1 MPLTHCR
8 GGVNMSKVEALQ
20 PIYDDKV
27 KGILKLLGEGF
38 SREEVAE
45 QFRYSTYRSMDGYMS
60 RKNFVWDKRKG
71 TYVPA
76 DSIRASM
83 ETMMNFPSDRV
94 RRIVLELN
102 KEAADLKEI
111 ALKVGFESHLEMASY
126 MKSKGFEWSQEA
138 GNYLSAS
145 PTMPKDEEGVATAS
159 SDASLESSL
168 SIGNGG
174 VESFLPLL
182 EWLALNKDGL
192 QSLLGA
198 SVASGQIPRFT
209 LQGLFVTKS
218 VHMTNTL
225 DQMVRDF
232 SKEKNVNQREV
243 FEVAL
248 IEFFQKYGYA
258 REVETLLQQ
267 NA

>member
-1 MPLTHCR
+1 MAR
-8 GGVNMSKVEALQ
+8 VEALQ

-45 QFRYSTYRSMDGYMS
+45 QYRYSTYRSMDGYMS
-60 RKNFVWDKRKG
+60 RKNFVWDKHKG

-76 DSIRASM
+76 DAMKASL
-83 ETMMNFPSDRV
+83 ETMVNFPSDRV
-94 RRIVLELN
+94 RRIVMELN
-102 KEAADLKEI
+102 KEGADLKQV
-111 ALKVGFESHLEMASY
+111 AVKVGFENHLEMASY

-138 GNYLSAS
+138 GNYLSVS
-145 PTMPKDEEGVATAS
+145 PTVPNDEGVAVAS
-159 SDASLESSL
+159 TDASLESSL

-174 VESFLPLL
+174 MEQFLSLL
-182 EWLALNKDGL
+182 EWLASNKEGL
-192 QSLLGA
+192 QSLLVA

-232 SKEKNVNQREV
+232 SKEKNINQREI

-248 IEFFQKYGYA
+248 IEFFQKYGYE

-267 NA
+267 NV

>member
-1 MPLTHCR
+1 MA
-8 GGVNMSKVEALQ
+8 KAEALQ

-45 QFRYSTYRSMDGYMS
+45 QYRYSGYRSMESFMR
-60 RKNFVWDKRKG
+60 RKNFVWDKQKG
-71 TYVPA
+71 NYIPA
-76 DSIRASM
+76 DVLKASI
-83 ETMMNFPSDRV
+83 ETMVNFPSDRV
-94 RRIVLELN
+94 RRIVMELN
-102 KEAADLKEI
+102 KEGADLKKV
-111 ALKVGFESHLEMASY
+111 AVKVGFENHLEMASY

-138 GNYLSAS
+138 GNYLSTS
-145 PTMPKDEEGVATAS
+145 PTMPNDDEGVAATS
-159 SDASLESSL
+159 TDASHEGSFDV
-168 SIGNGG
+168 GNGDF
-174 VESFLPLL
+174 EQFLPLL
-182 EWLALNKDGL
+182 EWLSSNKSGL

-209 LQGLFVTKS
+209 LPGLFVTKS

-232 SKEKNVNQREV
+232 SKEKNVNQREI

-248 IEFFQKYGYA
+248 IEFFQKYGYE
-258 REVETLLQQ
+258 REVETLLRQ

>member
-1 MPLTHCR
+1 MA
-8 GGVNMSKVEALQ
+8 KIEAMQ
-20 PIYDDKV
+20 PVYDDKV

-45 QFRYSTYRSMDGYMS
+45 QYRYSGYRSMESFMR
-60 RKNFVWDKRKG
+60 RKNFVWDKQKG
-71 TYVPA
+71 NYVPA
-76 DSIRASM
+76 DALKASL
-83 ETMMNFPSDRV
+83 ETMVNFPSDRV
-94 RRIVLELN
+94 RRIVMELN
-102 KEAADLKEI
+102 KEGADLKKV
-111 ALKVGFESHLEMASY
+111 ALKVGFENHLEMASY

-145 PTMPKDEEGVATAS
+145 PTMPNDEDGISSAS
-159 SDASLESSL
+159 SDASLEGSL

-174 VESFLPLL
+174 GIEQFLPLL
-182 EWLALNKDGL
+182 GWLASNKEGL
-192 QSLLGA
+192 QSLLEA

-232 SKEKNVNQREV
+232 SKEKNINQREI

-248 IEFFQKYGYA
+248 IEFFQKYGYE

>member
-1 MPLTHCR
+1 MT
-8 GGVNMSKVEALQ
+8 KAEALQ
-20 PIYDDKV
+20 PIYDEKV

-45 QFRYSTYRSMDGYMS
+45 QYRYSGYRSMESFMR
-60 RKNFVWDKRKG
+60 RKNFVWDKQKG
-71 TYVPA
+71 NYVPA
-76 DSIRASM
+76 DALKASL
-83 ETMMNFPSDRV
+83 ETMVNFPSDRV
-94 RRIVLELN
+94 RRIVMELS
-102 KEAADLKEI
+102 KEGADLKQV
-111 ALKVGFESHLEMASY
+111 AVKVGFENHLEMASY

-138 GNYLSAS
+138 GNYLSTS
-145 PTMPKDEEGVATAS
+145 PTMPNDGEKVATAS
-159 SDASLESSL
+159 SDASLEGSL
-168 SIGNGG
+168 SIRNGG
-174 VESFLPLL
+174 VEQFLPLL
-182 EWLALNKDGL
+182 DWLASNKEGL

-209 LQGLFVTKS
+209 LAGTFVTKS

-225 DQMVRDF
+225 DLMVRDF
-232 SKEKNVNQREV
+232 SKEKNINQREI

-248 IEFFQKYGYA
+248 IEFFQKYGYE

>member
-1 MPLTHCR
+1 MA
-8 GGVNMSKVEALQ
+8 KVEALQ

-27 KGILKLLGEGF
+27 KKILQLLGEGF

-45 QFRYSTYRSMDGYMS
+45 QFRYSTYRSMDSFMS
-60 RKNFVWDKRKG
+60 RKNFCWDKRKG
-71 TYVPA
+71 NYVPA
-76 DSIRASM
+76 DAFKAPL
-83 ETMMNFPSDRV
+83 ETMVDFPSDRV
-94 RRIVLELN
+94 RRVVMELN
-102 KEAADLKEI
+102 KEGADLKEVAMKI
-111 ALKVGFESHLEMASY
+111 GFENHLEMASY

-145 PTMPKDEEGVATAS
+145 PPTPKDDEGVATAS
-159 SDASLESSL
+159 IAATNEGILPN
-168 SIGNGG
+168 GNGG
-174 VESFLPLL
+174 FEQFLPLL
-182 EWLALNKDGL
+182 EWLSSKKGEL

-209 LQGLFVTKS
+209 LPGLFVTKS

-232 SKEKNVNQREV
+232 SKEKNVNQREI

-248 IEFFQKYGYA
+248 IEFFQKYGYE

>member
-1 MPLTHCR
+1 MT
-8 GGVNMSKVEALQ
+8 KAEALQ

-45 QFRYSTYRSMDGYMS
+45 QYRYSGYRSMESFMR
-60 RKNFVWDKRKG
+60 RKNFVWDKQKG
-71 TYVPA
+71 NYVPA
-76 DSIRASM
+76 DALKVSL
-83 ETMMNFPSDRV
+83 ETMVNFPSDRV
-94 RRIVLELN
+94 RRIVMELN
-102 KEAADLKEI
+102 KEGADLKQI
-111 ALKVGFESHLEMASY
+111 ALKVGFENHLEMASY

-138 GNYLSAS
+138 GNYLSTS
-145 PTMPKDEEGVATAS
+145 PTMPNDDEGVATDS
-159 SDASLESSL
+159 NDASLEGSL
-168 SIGNGG
+168 SIGNDGI
-174 VESFLPLL
+174 EQFLPLL
-182 EWLALNKDGL
+182 GWLSSNKEGL
-192 QSLLGA
+192 QNLLGA

-232 SKEKNVNQREV
+232 SKEKNINQREI

-248 IEFFQKYGYA
+248 IEFFQKYGYE

>member
-1 MPLTHCR
+1 MAKAEL
-8 GGVNMSKVEALQ
+8 LQ

-71 TYVPA
+71 TYVPVDA
-76 DSIRASM
+76 IKDSM
-83 ETMMNFPSDRV
+83 EIMVSFPSEKV
-94 RRIVLELN
+94 RRVVMELN
-102 KEAADLKEI
+102 KEGVDLKEV
-111 ALKVGFESHLEMASY
+111 ALKIGFENHIEMARY

-138 GNYLSAS
+138 GNYLSTS
-145 PTMPKDEEGVATAS
+145 PIIPKDEESVATAS
-159 SDASLESSL
+159 SGASLEGSL
-168 SIGNGG
+168 SIGDGG
-174 VESFLPLL
+174 VEQFLLL
-182 EWLALNKDGL
+182 EWLALNKEGL
-192 QSLLGA
+192 QNLLGA

-209 LQGLFVTKS
+209 LLGTFVTKS

-225 DQMVRDF
+225 DLMVRDF
-232 SKEKNVNQREV
+232 SKEKNINQREI

-258 REVETLLQQ
+258 REVETMLQQ

>member
-1 MPLTHCR
+1 MAKAEP
-8 GGVNMSKVEALQ
+8 LQ
-20 PIYDDKV
+20 PIYNDKV

-45 QFRYSTYRSMDGYMS
+45 QYRYSTYRSMDSYMS

-76 DSIRASM
+76 DALKVSM
-83 ETMMNFPSDRV
+83 ETMVNFPSDRV
-94 RRIVLELN
+94 RRIVMELN
-102 KEAADLKEI
+102 KEGADLKEV
-111 ALKVGFESHLEMASY
+111 AL
-126 MKSKGFEWSQEA
+126 GFEWSQEA
-138 GNYLSAS
+138 GNYLPTS
-145 PTMPKDEEGVATAS
+145 PTMPNNREEVAVAS
-159 SDASLESSL
+159 TDASLESSL

-182 EWLALNKDGL
+182 EWLASNKEGF

-198 SVASGQIPRFT
+198 SVATGQIPRFT

-232 SKEKNVNQREV
+232 SKEKNINQREI

>member
-1 MPLTHCR
+1 MAKAE
-8 GGVNMSKVEALQ
+8 VLQ
-20 PIYDDKV
+20 PMFDDKV
-27 KGILKLLGEGF
+27 KKILQLLGEGF

-71 TYVPA
+71 TYIPA
-76 DSIRASM
+76 DALNAPL

-94 RRIVLELN
+94 RRVVMELN
-102 KEAADLKEI
+102 KEGGNPKEV
-111 ALKVGFESHLEMASY
+111 ALKIGFDNHLEMARY

-138 GNYLSAS
+138 GNYLCAS
-145 PTMPKDEEGVATAS
+145 STIPTVDEGVATTS
-159 SDASLESSL
+159 TDATLEGSL

-174 VESFLPLL
+174 VEHFLPLL
-182 EWLALNKDGL
+182 EWLASSKDGL

-209 LQGLFVTKS
+209 LQGTFVTKS

-232 SKEKNVNQREV
+232 SKEKNINQREI

-258 REVETLLQQ
+258 REVETLLPQ

>member
-1 MPLTHCR
+1 MKE
-8 GGVNMSKVEALQ
+8 MAESEALQ
-20 PIYDDKV
+20 PIYDEKV

-38 SREEVAE
+38 SREDVAG
-45 QFRYSTYRSMDGYMS
+45 QYRYSTYRSMDSYMS

-76 DSIRASM
+76 DAIKASL
-83 ETMMNFPSDRV
+83 ETMTNFPSDRV
-94 RRIVLELN
+94 RRIVMELN
-102 KEAADLKEI
+102 KEGADLKKV
-111 ALKVGFESHLEMASY
+111 ALKVGFENHLEMASY

-138 GNYLSAS
+138 GNYLSTS
-145 PTMPKDEEGVATAS
+145 PALPNAEETVATVS
-159 SDASLESSL
+159 NDASLEGSL
-168 SIGNGG
+168 SIGNGDG
-174 VESFLPLL
+174 EQFLPLL
-182 EWLALNKDGL
+182 KWLASNKEGL

-209 LQGLFVTKS
+209 LPGLFVTKS

-232 SKEKNVNQREV
+232 SKEKNINQREI

-248 IEFFQKYGYA
+248 IEFFQKYGYE
-258 REVETLLQQ
+258 REVEMLLQQ
-267 NA
+267 N

>member
-1 MPLTHCR
+1 MAKAEP
-8 GGVNMSKVEALQ
+8 LQ
-20 PIYDDKV
+20 PIYDVKV
-27 KGILKLLGEGF
+27 KGILKLLEEGF

-45 QFRYSTYRSMDGYMS
+45 QYRYSTYRSMDSYMS

-76 DSIRASM
+76 DALKVSM
-83 ETMMNFPSDRV
+83 ETMVNFPSDRV
-94 RRIVLELN
+94 RRIVMELN
-102 KEAADLKEI
+102 KEGADLKEV
-111 ALKVGFESHLEMASY
+111 ALKLGFENHLEMASY

-138 GNYLSAS
+138 GNYLPTS
-145 PTMPKDEEGVATAS
+145 PTMPNNREEVAVAS
-159 SDASLESSL
+159 TDASLESSL

-174 VESFLPLL
+174 IEHFLPLL
-182 EWLALNKDGL
+182 EWLASNKDGL
-192 QSLLGA
+192 QNLLGA
-198 SVASGQIPRFT
+198 SVATGQIPRFT

-232 SKEKNVNQREV
+232 SKEKNINQREI

-248 IEFFQKYGYA
+248 IEFFQKYGYE

>member
-1 MPLTHCR
+1 MAKAE
-8 GGVNMSKVEALQ
+8 VLQ

-27 KGILKLLGEGF
+27 KKILKLLGDGF
-38 SREEVAE
+38 SREEVAA
-45 QFRYSTYRSMDGYMS
+45 QFQYSTYRSMDGYMG
-60 RKNFVWDKRKG
+60 RKNFVWDKRKN

-76 DSIRASM
+76 DSIKASL
-83 ETMMNFPSDRV
+83 ETMVNFPSDRV
-94 RRIVLELN
+94 RRIEMELN
-102 KEAADLKEI
+102 KEGADLKEV
-111 ALKVGFESHLEMASY
+111 ASKVGFENHLEMASY

-138 GNYLSAS
+138 GNYLSTS
-145 PTMPKDEEGVATAS
+145 PTVPNDEGGVATS
-159 SDASLESSL
+159 SIDASLEGSL
-168 SIGNGG
+168 CVGNGG
-174 VESFLPLL
+174 MEQFLPLL
-182 EWLALNKDGL
+182 EWLVSNKEGL

-209 LQGLFVTKS
+209 LPGQFITKS

-232 SKEKNVNQREV
+232 SKEKNINQREI

-248 IEFFQKYGYA
+248 IEFFQKYGYE
-258 REVETLLQQ
+258 REVGILLQQ

>member
-1 MPLTHCR
+1 MA
-8 GGVNMSKVEALQ
+8 GAEVLQ

-27 KGILKLLGEGF
+27 KKILQLLGEGF

-45 QFRYSTYRSMDGYMS
+45 QFRYSTYRSMDSFMN
-60 RKNFVWDKRKG
+60 RKNFLWDKWKG

-76 DSIRASM
+76 DALKAWL
-83 ETMMNFPSDRV
+83 ETMVNFPTDRV
-94 RRIVLELN
+94 RRIVMELN
-102 KEAADLKEI
+102 KEGADLKEV
-111 ALKVGFESHLEMASY
+111 ALKVGFENHLEMARY

-138 GNYLSAS
+138 GNYLSTS
-145 PTMPKDEEGVATAS
+145 PKVPKGEKSVANAS
-159 SDASLESSL
+159 SDASLEGSL
-168 SIGNGG
+168 SIGNSG
-174 VESFLPLL
+174 VEQFLPLL
-182 EWLALNKDGL
+182 EWLASNKEGL

-209 LQGLFVTKS
+209 LPGLFVTKS

-232 SKEKNVNQREV
+232 SKEKNINQREI

-258 REVETLLQQ
+258 REVETLIQQ

>member
-1 MPLTHCR
+1 MAKAEP
-8 GGVNMSKVEALQ
+8 LQ

-27 KGILKLLGEGF
+27 KGILKLLEEGF

-45 QFRYSTYRSMDGYMS
+45 QYRYSTYRSMDSYMS

-76 DSIRASM
+76 DALKVSM
-83 ETMMNFPSDRV
+83 ETMVNFPSDRV
-94 RRIVLELN
+94 RRIVMELN
-102 KEAADLKEI
+102 KEGADLKEV
-111 ALKVGFESHLEMASY
+111 ALKLGFENHLEMASY

-138 GNYLSAS
+138 GNYLPTS
-145 PTMPKDEEGVATAS
+145 PTMPNNREEVAVAS
-159 SDASLESSL
+159 TDASLESSL

-174 VESFLPLL
+174 IEHFLPLL
-182 EWLALNKDGL
+182 EWLASNKDGL
-192 QSLLGA
+192 QNLLGA
-198 SVASGQIPRFT
+198 SVATGQIPRFT

-232 SKEKNVNQREV
+232 SKEKNINQREI

-248 IEFFQKYGYA
+248 IEFFQKYGYE

>member
-1 MPLTHCR
+1 LAKEE
-8 GGVNMSKVEALQ
+8 VLQ
-20 PIYDDKV
+20 SIYDDKV
-27 KGILKLLGEGF
+27 KKILELLGEGF

-60 RKNFVWDKRKG
+60 RKNFVWDKYKG

-76 DSIRASM
+76 DAIKASLDVLV
-83 ETMMNFPSDRV
+83 NFPSDRV
-94 RRIVLELN
+94 RRVVMELN
-102 KEAADLKEI
+102 KEGANPKEV
-111 ALKVGFESHLEMASY
+111 ALKVGFENHLEMARY

-138 GNYLSAS
+138 GNYISAF
-145 PTMPKDEEGVATAS
+145 PTMPNDEEKVATAS
-159 SDASLESSL
+159 TDATLEGSL

-174 VESFLPLL
+174 VEQFLPLL
-182 EWLALNKDGL
+182 EWLASNKDGL

-232 SKEKNVNQREV
+232 SKEKNINQREI

-248 IEFFQKYGYA
+248 IEFFQKYGYV

>member
-1 MPLTHCR
+1 MA
-8 GGVNMSKVEALQ
+8 KAEALQ

-38 SREEVAE
+38 SRGEVAE
-45 QFRYSTYRSMDGYMS
+45 QYRYSTYRSMDSFMS

-71 TYVPA
+71 NYVPA
-76 DSIRASM
+76 DALKASLD
-83 ETMMNFPSDRV
+83 TMVNFPSDRV
-94 RRIVLELN
+94 RRVVMELN
-102 KEAADLKEI
+102 KEEADLKEV
-111 ALKVGFESHLEMASY
+111 AVKVGFESHLEMARY
-126 MKSKGFEWSQEA
+126 MKSKGFEWSQEV
-138 GNYLSAS
+138 GNYLSTS
-145 PTMPKDEEGVATAS
+145 PTMPNDEDEIATAS
-159 SDASLESSL
+159 SDALLEGSL

-174 VESFLPLL
+174 IEQFLPLL
-182 EWLALNKDGL
+182 GWLASNREGL
-192 QSLLGA
+192 QSLLEA

-232 SKEKNVNQREV
+232 SKEKNINQREI

-248 IEFFQKYGYA
+248 IEFFQKYGYE

>member
-1 MPLTHCR
+1 MA
-8 GGVNMSKVEALQ
+8 KVEALQ
-20 PIYDDKV
+20 PMYDDKV
-27 KGILKLLGEGF
+27 KKILQLLGEGLP
-38 SREEVAE
+38 REEVAE

-76 DSIRASM
+76 DVIKASL
-83 ETMMNFPSDRV
+83 ETMVNFPSDRV
-94 RRIVLELN
+94 RRVVMELN
-102 KEAADLKEI
+102 KEGADLKEI
-111 ALKVGFESHLEMASY
+111 ASKLGFQGHLEMASY
-126 MKSKGFEWSQEA
+126 MKSKGFEWSQEVE
-138 GNYLSAS
+138 NYISTSSTLS
-145 PTMPKDEEGVATAS
+145 KDDEGVATPIT
-159 SDASLESSL
+159 DTTHESL
-168 SIGNGG
+168 SSTGNGNF
-174 VESFLPLL
+174 EQFLPML
-182 EWLALNKDGL
+182 EWLASNKDRL
-192 QSLLGA
+192 QNLLGA

-209 LQGLFVTKS
+209 LPGPFVTKS

-232 SKEKNVNQREV
+232 SKEKSINQREI

-258 REVETLLQQ
+258 REVKTLLHQ

>member
-1 MPLTHCR
+1 MAE
-8 GGVNMSKVEALQ
+8 VEALQ

-27 KGILKLLGEGF
+27 NGILKLLGEGF

-45 QFRYSTYRSMDGYMS
+45 QYRYSTYRSMDSFMS

-76 DSIRASM
+76 DAMKASL
-83 ETMMNFPSDRV
+83 ETIANFPSDRV
-94 RRIVLELN
+94 RRIVMELN
-102 KEAADLKEI
+102 KEGADLKKV
-111 ALKVGFESHLEMASY
+111 ALKVGFENHLEMASY

-138 GNYLSAS
+138 GNYLPTS
-145 PTMPKDEEGVATAS
+145 PTMPNDREEVAVAS
-159 SDASLESSL
+159 TDASLESSI

-174 VESFLPLL
+174 IEQFLPLL
-182 EWLALNKDGL
+182 EWLASNKDGL
-192 QSLLGA
+192 QSLIGA

-209 LQGLFVTKS
+209 LSGLFVTKS

-232 SKEKNVNQREV
+232 SKEKNINQREI

-248 IEFFQKYGYA
+248 IEFFQKYGYE

-267 NA
+267 N

>member
-1 MPLTHCR
+1 MAKEEL
-8 GGVNMSKVEALQ
+8 LQ

-38 SREEVAE
+38 SRKEVAE
-45 QFRYSTYRSMDGYMS
+45 QYRYSTYRSMDSFMS

-76 DSIRASM
+76 DAIKSSL
-83 ETMMNFPSDRV
+83 ETMANFPSDRV
-94 RRIVLELN
+94 RRIVMELS
-102 KEAADLKEI
+102 KEGADLKEV
-111 ALKVGFESHLEMASY
+111 ALKVGFENHLEMASY
-126 MKSKGFEWSQEA
+126 MKSKGFGWSQEA
-138 GNYLSAS
+138 GNYISTS
-145 PTMPKDEEGVATAS
+145 PPVANHEESVATDS
-159 SDASLESSL
+159 SDASLEGSRFS
-168 SIGNGG
+168 GNGSM
-174 VESFLPLL
+174 EQFLPLL
-182 EWLALNKDGL
+182 EWLDSNKGGL

-198 SVASGQIPRFT
+198 SVASVSSGQIPRFT
-209 LQGLFVTKS
+209 LPGLFVTKS

-232 SKEKNVNQREV
+232 SKEKNINQREI

-248 IEFFQKYGYA
+248 IEFFQKYGYE